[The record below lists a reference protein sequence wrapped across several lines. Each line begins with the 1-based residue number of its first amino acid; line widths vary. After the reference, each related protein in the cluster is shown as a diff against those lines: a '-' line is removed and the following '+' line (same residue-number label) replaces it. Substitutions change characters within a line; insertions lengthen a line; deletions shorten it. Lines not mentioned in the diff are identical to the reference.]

1 MILGVYLGCMGIF
14 DYREKKIPVWL
25 LVPGVVIGIAGL
37 VYRIWE
43 VVAKCAG
50 QGSIFLN
57 LVFSM
62 TGLFP
67 GILLLLVAWSSKKI
81 GYGDGIVIL
90 CLGGILE
97 YSKIAGILLWS
108 FALMS
113 VCSLVLL
120 LLKKVNKESTLPFL
134 PFLFLGYV
142 LWIGFGQGGLL

>member
-1 MILGVYLGCMGIF
+1 MIFGIYLGCMGIF

-43 VVAKCAG
+43 VMAKSTG

-57 LVFSM
+57 LVFSK

-90 CLGGILE
+90 CAVVLGR
-97 YSKIAGILLWS
+97 IASG
-108 FALMS
+108 
-113 VCSLVLL
+113 
-120 LLKKVNKESTLPFL
+120 
-134 PFLFLGYV
+134 
-142 LWIGFGQGGLL
+142 